1 MGMVTDINKSLKL
14 FRNDEDLLRLLY
26 YAPRDLQSNQPDP
39 LSDELDNI
47 LDKDINELWTIRD
60 EHISTALNGDD
71 LSDKKL
77 CRIYV
82 YLGRRR
88 PANNNY
94 TLAEQE
100 IVVDILCHNDY
111 QSKDQRTLR
120 ISDRIN
126 ELLIGEN
133 VTGLSK
139 MRYVEG
145 YEFNPPKDY
154 AAYRHVYETTVTK
167 K

>member
-1 MGMVTDINKSLKL
+1 MGMVTDINKILKL

-26 YAPRDLQSNQPDP
+26 YAPQDLRIGQLNP
-39 LSDELDNI
+39 LSSELDNI
-47 LDKDINELWTIRD
+47 LEKDEDELWAIRD

-88 PANNNY
+88 PTNNNY

-126 ELLIGEN
+126 ELLINER
-133 VTGLSK
+133 VTGIGKL
-139 MRYVEG
+139 RYVEG

-154 AAYRHVYETTVTK
+154 AAYRHVYETTVSK